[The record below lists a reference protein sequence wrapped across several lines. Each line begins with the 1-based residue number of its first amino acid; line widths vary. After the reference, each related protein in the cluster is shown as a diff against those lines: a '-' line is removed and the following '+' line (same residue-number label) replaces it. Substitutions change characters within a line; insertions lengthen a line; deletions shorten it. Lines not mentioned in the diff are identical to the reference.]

1 MNELIYYPLEQMPTD
16 VMKDWYY
23 HAKRVN
29 DKSYIKEIERLA
41 KLRGVK
47 L

>member
-1 MNELIYYPLEQMPTD
+1 MDELIYYPLDKMPAD
-16 VMKDWYY
+16 VLKSWYN